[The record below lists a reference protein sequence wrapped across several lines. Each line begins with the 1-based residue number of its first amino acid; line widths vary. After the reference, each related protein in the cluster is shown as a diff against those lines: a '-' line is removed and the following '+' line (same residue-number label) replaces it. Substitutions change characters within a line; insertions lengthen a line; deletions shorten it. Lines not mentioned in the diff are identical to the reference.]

1 MTRVDEDTI
10 FAVASGSGRAAV
22 AVMRISGSCAGP
34 TLDALCG
41 GRPEPRRISLRA
53 LRNQQGEVLDRAL
66 VIWMPGPHSYA
77 GEDSAELQLHAG
89 SAVIDGVADTLVRL
103 GLRPAGPG
111 EFTRRAFLNGR
122 MDLLEAEG
130 VADLVAAETAAQ
142 RRQALQQMEGGL
154 GRLYRGWAE
163 RLRRVLAEQE
173 ALIDFPDEALPATL
187 EAELM
192 QAVTALMAEMRQHL
206 DDGRRGERIRDGI
219 VCAVAGPPN
228 VGKSSLV
235 NALVSRDVAIVS
247 PVPGTTRDAIETR
260 LEIEGLL
267 VTIVDTAG
275 MRETKDPVEAAGV
288 RRARER
294 VAAADILLA
303 VTDAGSP
310 PRPQL
315 ESAAAVIR
323 VANKADLAAPL
334 DPEAIAVSARTG
346 VGVAELRSLL
356 ARNARFLS
364 DQAGPPPLT
373 RSRHRA
379 AIERAW
385 CGLSRARGAS
395 VSELRAEELRL
406 GLQAIGELTGSVG
419 VEDLLDTIFGQFCIG
434 K

>member
-1 MTRVDEDTI
+1 MIQPDEDTI
-10 FAVASGSGRAAV
+10 FAVASGSGRAAI
-22 AVMRISGSCAGP
+22 AIMRISGSRAGP
-34 TLDALCG
+34 TLDTVCG
-41 GRPEPRRISLRA
+41 GRPEPRRACLRA
-53 LRNQQGEVLDRAL
+53 LRNREGEVLDRAL

-77 GEDSAELQLHAG
+77 GEDSAELHLHAG
-89 SAVIDGVADTLVRL
+89 PAVIDGVADTLVRL

-130 VADLVAAETAAQ
+130 VADLVAAETASQ

-154 GRLYRGWAE
+154 GELYRGWAE

-173 ALIDFPDEALPATL
+173 ALIDFPDEALPGSL
-187 EAELM
+187 EAGLM
-192 QAVTALMAEMRQHL
+192 EAVAALMSEMRQHL
-206 DDGRRGERIRDGI
+206 DDGGRGQRVRDGI

-235 NALVSRDVAIVS
+235 NALVSREIAIVS
-247 PVPGTTRDAIETR
+247 PAPGTTRDAIETR

-267 VTIVDTAG
+267 VTLVDTAG
-275 MRETKDPVEAAGV
+275 VRETKDPVEAEGV

-294 VAAADILLA
+294 AASADILLA
-303 VTDAGSP
+303 VTDASSP
-310 PRPQL
+310 RRPDI
-315 ESAAAVIR
+315 ESSAAVIR

-346 VGVAELRSLL
+346 AGVTQLRSLL
-356 ARNARFLS
+356 ARNARWIS

-385 CGLSRARGAS
+385 CGLSRAQGAS
-395 VSELRAEELRL
+395 LPELRAEELRL
-406 GLQAIGELTGSVG
+406 GLRAIGELTGSVG